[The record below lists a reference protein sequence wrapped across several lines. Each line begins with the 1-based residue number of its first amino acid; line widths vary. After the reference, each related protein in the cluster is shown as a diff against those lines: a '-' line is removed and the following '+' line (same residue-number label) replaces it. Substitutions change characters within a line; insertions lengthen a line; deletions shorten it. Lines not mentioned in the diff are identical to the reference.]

1 MNPTWAQMLAD
12 LTELL
17 GQVQAGDAS
26 RLFYI
31 MPPRI
36 AKALS
41 AKAYENGVVTAKY
54 NGGEIMG
61 VPILTTL
68 GQTAGVITLADASAI
83 AIGDEGFSV
92 RSTDVANLELSD
104 TPTGDS
110 AAPTAVSTVSAFQT
124 NMRAVLCERLVSVRI
139 FDTDAVAS
147 LSGIQWGPISTD
159 SPMNA

>member
-1 MNPTWAQMLAD
+1 MPTSMPWFLRARLKTRQLML
-12 LTELL
+12 L
-17 GQVQAGDAS
+17 
-26 RLFYI
+26 
-31 MPPRI
+31 
-36 AKALS
+36 
-41 AKAYENGVVTAKY
+41 
-54 NGGEIMG
+54 
-61 VPILTTL
+61 
-68 GQTAGVITLADASAI
+68 I

-124 NMRAVLCERLVSVRI
+124 NMRTVLCERRVSVRI